1 MSTPQVGEQLATTV
15 LRKVIWRLIPF
26 MFLLFILN
34 ILDRVNVNFAR
45 LQMLDQLHLSEQVFG
60 LGASIFFIGYF
71 VFQVPSNL
79 IMNRIGARQWIS
91 GIVVGWG
98 LISCAMMFIRDEW
111 SFYTLRFL
119 LGLAESGF
127 FPGMILYLTYW
138 IPAGERARATACFMS
153 AAASAG
159 LIGGPLSGA
168 LMYYLDGVAGMA
180 GWQWMFLLEGLPT
193 VIMGFVVL
201 VWLTDRPEVAGWLT
215 DDERSWL
222 SEQMNREAQ
231 QRQQQHG
238 FTLQTTLA
246 NGRVWLLTL
255 LYFMLAAAVTGFVI
269 YLPQFVKEK
278 FPDQSLPVIG
288 LLTAI
293 PYLISIVSMILSS
306 AHSDRTGER
315 RLHVAIPSFIA
326 AVGWALGAY
335 FDDRWL
341 VLAALSVAAAGM
353 YSSFGPF
360 WSLPNAFLTGTAA
373 AGGIALINSIGNLG
387 GFVAPI
393 ILSEVKAA
401 TKSFG
406 GGMLAMSLTML
417 IACGLALSCQHDRT
431 SEKDG
436 ARP

>member
-1 MSTPQVGEQLATTV
+1 MSIPLAGEQLAPTV

-26 MFLLFILN
+26 MFLLFVLN

-45 LQMLDQLHLSEQVFG
+45 LQMLDQLGLSEQMFG
-60 LGASIFFIGYF
+60 LGSSIFFIGYF

-91 GIVVGWG
+91 GIVVAWG
-98 LISCAMMFIRDEW
+98 LISCSMMFIRDER
-111 SFYTLRFL
+111 SFYILRFL
-119 LGLAESGF
+119 LGVAESGF

-153 AAASAG
+153 AAATAG
-159 LIGGPLSGA
+159 LVGGPLSGA

-180 GWQWMFLLEGLPT
+180 GWQWLFLMEGLPT

-201 VWLTDRPEVAGWLT
+201 VWMTDRPEVAGWLT
-215 DDERSWL
+215 ADERGWL
-222 SEQMNREAQ
+222 SEQMNREAKE
-231 QRQQQHG
+231 REQQHG
-238 FTLQTTLA
+238 FTLKTTLA

-255 LYFMLAAAVTGFVI
+255 LYFMLAAAVTGFVF
-269 YLPQFVKEK
+269 YLPQFMKEK

-293 PYLISIVSMILSS
+293 PYLLSIVCMVLSG

-326 AVGWALGAY
+326 AIGWAVGAC

-341 VLAALSVAAAGM
+341 VVAALSVAAAGM

-373 AGGIALINSIGNLG
+373 AGGIGLINSFGNLG

-393 ILSEVKAA
+393 ILSEVKTA
-401 TKSFG
+401 TKSFS

-431 SEKDG
+431 ADEVATK
-436 ARP
+436 P